1 MKISILKYQSNN
13 RKCKNMFIKKKKNDN
28 FPELIWNIHFIL
40 LKSMLSFNKSKDF
53 LILYISTLQIFN
65 IN

>member
-1 MKISILKYQSNN
+1 MKITILKYQSNN

-40 LKSMLSFNKSKDF
+40 LKSMLPFNK
-53 LILYISTLQIFN
+53 
-65 IN
+65 